1 MRYSEKASICKFL
14 ILWSLHFS
22 RWDRKGKGNEND
34 YPGFWC
40 AFSPHSCFFSPVS
53 ALEIGEGN
61 VARARFPFFFFLF
74 SFFFFLSLSYPP
86 RERSIIYATLC
97 KTLYSLVFQAWK
109 NIFLFLSFSHTH
121 SHAHLHTW
129 PCIVGVRREIW
140 TFPLC
145 SSSNNPNLILY
156 LPSTFPGRHLPKSG

>member
-1 MRYSEKASICKFL
+1 MGQK
-14 ILWSLHFS
+14 
-22 RWDRKGKGNEND
+22 RKRKWE
-34 YPGFWC
+34 WL
-40 AFSPHSCFFSPVS
+40 SWLLMCFFSPLLLLFTSLSTRDWRGECGTGQVS
-53 ALEIGEGN
+53 
-61 VARARFPFFFFLF
+61 FFFFLF

-109 NIFLFLSFSHTH
+109 NIFLFLSFTHAH